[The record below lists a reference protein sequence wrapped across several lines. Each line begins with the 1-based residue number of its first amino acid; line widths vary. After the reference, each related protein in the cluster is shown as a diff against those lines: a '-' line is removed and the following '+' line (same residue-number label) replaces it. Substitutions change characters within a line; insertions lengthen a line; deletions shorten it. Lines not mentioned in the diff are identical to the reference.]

1 MSKLSQ
7 LSAMTK
13 VVADTGDFAQI
24 GQYKPQD
31 ATTNPSLLLKA
42 VMMPEYADIVSAI
55 LVKSQALSGQRR
67 IDEAMLD
74 LAVGFGCEILDIIP
88 GRVSTEVDARVS
100 FDTEKTISY
109 AKAIIQKYANLGISR
124 KRVLIK
130 IASTWEGI
138 KAAEAL
144 EKEGINCNLTLLF
157 SLTQA
162 IACAQSRVYLISPF
176 VGRITDW
183 YMEKS
188 NQTNFPSVETDQ
200 GILSVKSIYE
210 HYKKCNYSTI
220 VMGASFRHV
229 KQIEALAGCDAL
241 TIAPGL
247 LQMLDSDDNPLPR
260 ILNTVDSKVTLEPN
274 ITEAE
279 FRWKINQNQMAS
291 EKLAEGIRQF
301 AADTVKLEQLI
312 QKQLITT

>member
-13 VVADTGDFAQI
+13 VVVDTGDFAQI

-31 ATTNPSLLLKA
+31 ATTNPSLILKA

-55 LVKSQALSGQRR
+55 LVKSQALSGQHR

-74 LAVGFGCEILDIIP
+74 LAVGFGYEILGIIP
-88 GRVSTEVDARVS
+88 GRVSTEVDARIS

-124 KRVLIK
+124 ERVLIK

-138 KAAEAL
+138 KAAESL

-157 SLTQA
+157 SLAQA

-188 NQTNFPSVETDQ
+188 NQTNFPSVEIDQ
-200 GILSVKSIYE
+200 GILSVRSIYE
-210 HYKKCNYSTI
+210 HYKKCN
-220 VMGASFRHV
+220 
-229 KQIEALAGCDAL
+229 
-241 TIAPGL
+241 L
-247 LQMLDSDDNPLPR
+247 LSR
-260 ILNTVDSKVTLEPN
+260 FI
-274 ITEAE
+274 
-279 FRWKINQNQMAS
+279 F
-291 EKLAEGIRQF
+291 
-301 AADTVKLEQLI
+301 
-312 QKQLITT
+312 